1 MIRATGGQIDE
12 PGGQERGEAPPQPF
26 PRRNKIHLI
35 DEILNE
41 FEMLNLAEE
50 PVIPGEL
57 QAKVRRLVLEQQH
70 PVAERP
76 AADLRSVDWRD
87 ALYDV
92 QDTLMLNDGD
102 EPD

>member
-1 MIRATGGQIDE
+1 MIRETCVQIDE
-12 PGGQERGEAPPQPF
+12 LAEQHERERQQRYA
-26 PRRNKIHLI
+26 RRNKIHLI

-76 AADLRSVDWRD
+76 AADLRILDWMD

>member
-1 MIRATGGQIDE
+1 MIRETCAQIDE
-12 PGGQERGEAPPQPF
+12 LADQHERERQQRYA
-26 PRRNKIHLI
+26 RRNRIHLI

-50 PVIPGEL
+50 PIIPCDL
-57 QAKVRRLVLEQQH
+57 QVKVRRLVIEERH
-70 PVAERP
+70 PVADRP
-76 AADLRSVDWRD
+76 PSEVRILDWMD

-102 EPD
+102 EAD